1 MYRKCLKHQK
11 KMLVTLRMNVGMCE
25 KLFLKAQNVYNLLFH
40 FLQLFVGREQIGV
53 KSCQN

>member
-1 MYRKCLKHQK
+1 MH
-11 KMLVTLRMNVGMCE
+11 RMSVGVCRYVWE
-25 KLFLKAQNVYNLLFH
+25 TVFKAQNIYSLFFH